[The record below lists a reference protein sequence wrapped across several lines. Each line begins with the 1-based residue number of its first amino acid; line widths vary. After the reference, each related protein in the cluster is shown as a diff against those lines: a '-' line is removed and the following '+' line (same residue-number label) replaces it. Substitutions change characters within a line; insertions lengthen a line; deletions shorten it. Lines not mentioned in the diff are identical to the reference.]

1 MRTQDLSVIDAPRPR
16 RALDDEHDR
25 RGQTRGTPPSPRV
38 ADYRKRKN
46 RPDPGLL
53 TRRILFTPA
62 SPLHPRPPR
71 LPAHP
76 VPALAVAVTNARF
89 ARFAHPLVPRRAEA
103 PRGARLA
110 KSRRARTPP
119 PLWTPLRRPCCRTH
133 PPGPVPGAALSGRAQ
148 YHHHSTQPRISTRT
162 SRVAPVANGKAD
174 TPNSRRATAGN
185 TPRSTRARTS

>member
-1 MRTQDLSVIDAPRPR
+1 MTCWGPMTVLNMRSAR
-16 RALDDEHDR
+16 RAA
-25 RGQTRGTPPSPRV
+25 V
-38 ADYRKRKN
+38 ADEE
-46 RPDPGLL
+46 
-53 TRRILFTPA
+53 RRTMINELNA
-62 SPLHPRPPR
+62 LDLHPRLPSQVSSPPP

-76 VPALAVAVTNARF
+76 LPALVVAVTNARF